1 MKLFMMCSAWSK
13 ISLVLI
19 LLLVS
24 KRFIFFS
31 PKNKAFMKRQIT
43 LFYISLIFISSCNFS
58 QNLQVPENQ
67 FLVKTKSLRL
77 PLDEKSTYE
86 FYIYQ
91 VVGDSLLVLNQV
103 NYSLDVYSLSDQK
116 LIHRIPVEREGVN
129 GLERLNTF
137 YFHNADS
144 IFLFPQFLLKN
155 SLIVDLSGNIV
166 DRIQHNDFNSDID
179 GLLNHVG
186 TPSVPSILF
195 GNELHF
201 SVYPLLDASLQDG
214 NFITEHSL
222 NLISGDFTSYNY
234 VKKPAYFHDKRW
246 ISEVFSRIKTD
257 TEEWYFSWNLSDTVF
272 HIKGENGKLKE
283 SISIPMN
290 GGIKTDPQPVP
301 KDKFEEKW
309 PEMALKGYS
318 YGKILLD
325 SKKGVIHR
333 IRYLPTIIKGS
344 KANAIDVFLA
354 KNFEILSYT
363 LSGEFL
369 GSTEFGPG
377 TYDPLVLFLGPD
389 GIYLPKIHPNY
400 EGLQED
406 EIVYDVFSLE

>member
-1 MKLFMMCSAWSK
+1 
-13 ISLVLI
+13 
-19 LLLVS
+19 
-24 KRFIFFS
+24 
-31 PKNKAFMKRQIT
+31 MKRQII
-43 LFYISLIFISSCNFS
+43 LFYISLIIISSCNFS

-201 SVYPLLDASLQDG
+201 SVYPLLDTSLEDG
-214 NFITEHSL
+214 DFITEHSL
-222 NLISGDFTSYNY
+222 NLFSGDFTSYNY
-234 VKKPAYFHDKRW
+234 VKKPAYFKNKRW

-301 KDKFEEKW
+301 KDKFEQKW
-309 PEMALKGYS
+309 PEMAMEGYI

-325 SKKGVIHR
+325 SKKGIIHR
-333 IRYLPTIIKGS
+333 IRFLPTIKRVPI
-344 KANAIDVFLA
+344 ANVIDIYLA

-363 LSGEFL
+363 LDGEFL
-369 GSTEFGPG
+369 GSTQFKSG
-377 TYDPLVLFLGPD
+377 TYDPSVLFLGPD

-400 EGLQED
+400 EDIKED
-406 EIVYDVFSLE
+406 EIVYDVYSME

>member
-1 MKLFMMCSAWSK
+1 
-13 ISLVLI
+13 
-19 LLLVS
+19 
-24 KRFIFFS
+24 
-31 PKNKAFMKRQIT
+31 MKRQII
-43 LFYISLIFISSCNFS
+43 LFYIGLIFISSCDFS

-67 FLVKTKSLRL
+67 FLVRTKTVRL

-86 FYIYQ
+86 FFIYQ

-103 NYSLDVYSLSDQK
+103 NYSLDFYSLPDQK

-166 DRIQHNDFNSDID
+166 DRIKHKEFNSDID

-201 SVYPLLDASLQDG
+201 SVYPLLNASLEDG
-214 NFITEHSL
+214 DFITEHSL

-234 VKKPAYFHDKRW
+234 VKKPAFFHDKRW
-246 ISEVFSRIKTD
+246 ISEVFSRIKID

-272 HIKGENGKLKE
+272 HIKGENGTLKE
-283 SISIPMN
+283 SVSIPMN

-309 PEMALKGYS
+309 PEMALEGYS
-318 YGKILLD
+318 YGKILID

-344 KANAIDVFLA
+344 KANAIDILLA
-354 KNFEILSYT
+354 KSFEILSYT

-369 GSTEFGPG
+369 GSTEFAPG

-389 GIYLPKIHPNY
+389 GIYLPRIHPNY

-406 EIVYDVFSLE
+406 EIVYDVFSVE